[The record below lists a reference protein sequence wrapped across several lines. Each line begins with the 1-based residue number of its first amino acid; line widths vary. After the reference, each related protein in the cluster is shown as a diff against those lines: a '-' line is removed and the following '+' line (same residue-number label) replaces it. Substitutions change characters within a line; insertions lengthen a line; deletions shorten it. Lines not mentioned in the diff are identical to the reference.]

1 MKKSLKCLCLLSLSS
16 LVFINASFPLAET
29 VKANESVTV
38 AKSKE
43 YTLSEEQKNRLDKY
57 VFLDASNHFEI
68 DENASFELSDFE
80 YNLLKTK
87 VSETNAAIDRIKL
100 SSNEYKV
107 VSQDSITVFQK
118 VKDVNRSSFAFRSIS
133 GYQEG
138 ENAIRFYWWG
148 ARVWL
153 SKTTVNYLGG
163 GITLGG
169 LWIPEAI
176 VSKILATAGLVLGY
190 CPGGI
195 VFNYTPGVNIWGL
208 EFQ

>member
-1 MKKSLKCLCLLSLSS
+1 MKKSLKYLCLLSFSS
-16 LVFINASFPLAET
+16 LVFFNASFPLAET
-29 VKANESVTV
+29 VKANESVTA

-57 VFLDASNHFEI
+57 VFLDASNHFKI

-80 YNLLKTK
+80 YNLLKNK
-87 VSETNAAIDRIKL
+87 VSETNATIDSIKL

-107 VSQDSITVFQK
+107 VSQDSITVFQE
-118 VKDVNRSSFAFRSIS
+118 VKDVKRSSFAFRSIS
-133 GYQEG
+133 EYQEG

-148 ARVWL
+148 ARIWL
-153 SKTTVNYLGG
+153 SKTTVNFIGA
-163 GITLGG
+163 GITIGG
-169 LWIPEAI
+169 VWVPEPI
-176 VSKILATAGLVLGY
+176 VSKILSTVGVVIGL

-195 VFNYTPGVNIWGL
+195 VFNYTPGVNVWGL

>member
-1 MKKSLKCLCLLSLSS
+1 MKKSLQYLCLLSFSS
-16 LVFINASFPLAET
+16 LVFINAAFPLAET

-57 VFLDASNHFEI
+57 V
-68 DENASFELSDFE
+68 NASFELSDFE

-87 VSETNAAIDRIKL
+87 VSETNAAIDSIKL

-107 VSQDSITVFQK
+107 VSQDSITVFQE
-118 VKDVNRSSFAFRSIS
+118 VKDVNRYSFAFRSIS

-153 SKTTVNYLGG
+153 SKTTVNYLGA

-169 LWIPEAI
+169 IWIPEAI
-176 VSKILATAGLVLGY
+176 VSKILATAGVVLGN

>member
-1 MKKSLKCLCLLSLSS
+1 MKKSLKYLCLLSLSS
-16 LVFINASFPLAET
+16 LVFINTSFPLAET
-29 VKANESVTV
+29 VKADELATV

-57 VFLDASNHFEI
+57 VFLDDSNHFAI

-87 VSETNAAIDRIKL
+87 VAETNATIDSIKL
-100 SSNEYKV
+100 SQNEHKV
-107 VSQDSITVFQK
+107 VSRDSITVIQE
-118 VKDVNRSSFAFRSIS
+118 VKEVNRSSLAFRSS
-133 GYQEG
+133 GFREG
-138 ENAIRFYWWG
+138 VNAIRFYWWG
-148 ARVWL
+148 ARIWL
-153 SKTTVNYLGG
+153 SKTTVNAIGG
-163 GITLGG
+163 GIAIGG
-169 LWIPEAI
+169 IWVPEPFI
-176 VSKILATAGLVLGY
+176 SKILATVGVVIGL

>member
-1 MKKSLKCLCLLSLSS
+1 MKKSLKYLCLLSLSS
-16 LVFINASFPLAET
+16 LVLINTSFPLAEA
-29 VKANESVTV
+29 VKADELATV

-57 VFLDASNHFEI
+57 VFLDGSNHFAI

-87 VSETNAAIDRIKL
+87 VAETNATIDSINL
-100 SSNEYKV
+100 SQNEYKV
-107 VSQDSITVFQK
+107 VSQDSITVIQE
-118 VKDVNRSSFAFRSIS
+118 VKEVNRSSFAFRSS
-133 GYQEG
+133 GFQEG

-148 ARVWL
+148 ARIWL
-153 SKTTVNYLGG
+153 SKTTVNAIGG
-163 GITLGG
+163 GVAIGG
-169 LWIPEAI
+169 IWVPEPL
-176 VSKILATAGLVLGY
+176 VSKILATVGVVIGL